1 MKALEGKLA
10 LTPGSLDAYPSLLRN
25 MLSGQEF
32 MPLIRST
39 ERSRHRTEWREFLR
53 AIQASPPSSAALAEA
68 FHTQWHVCHHRLRE
82 LVEDDGLLLDVAWV
96 WLPRYEGP
104 GRELYRG
111 ENIDRF
117 EEGRIGSA
125 WSDNQETASMFASGL
140 NAVGKGG
147 VVLRVHAPAE
157 VIIAG
162 PSKHSLYLGE
172 SEFTVDTRK
181 LPQISTVAHLPP
193 VAM

>member
-1 MKALEGKLA
+1 MKTLEGKLGMP
-10 LTPGSLDAYPSLLRN
+10 PGSLNAYPALLRN
-25 MLSGQEF
+25 MLAGQEF

-39 ERSRHRTEWREFLR
+39 ERSRHLAEWREFLR
-53 AIQASPPSSAALAEA
+53 AIQAAPPSTATLAEA

-82 LVEDDGLLLDVAWV
+82 LVEDDELLLEVAWV
-96 WLPRYEGP
+96 WLPRYDGP
-104 GRELYRG
+104 SLELYRG

-125 WSDNQETASMFASGL
+125 WSDRQETASMFASGL

-147 VVLRVHAPAE
+147 VVLQVHVPAQA
-157 VIIAG
+157 IIAG

-172 SEFTVDTRK
+172 SEFTIDTRR
-181 LPQISTVAHLPP
+181 LGAAVSIECFPP
-193 VAM
+193 SL